1 MLSRK
6 SQTSSNK
13 QEVHTAAFSLKAG
26 KAFSAHTDARG
37 SRSGGRLLILID
49 TTDKMEH
56 LLDAS
61 ESVDWHEFLNS
72 RVGGGFICISDIKP
86 QGHIIQPA
94 LASCVLYFLQCL
106 PHTRTLIE
114 F

>member
-1 MLSRK
+1 MVTG
-6 SQTSSNK
+6 QAATSS
-13 QEVHTAAFSLKAG
+13 
-26 KAFSAHTDARG
+26 
-37 SRSGGRLLILID
+37 ILID
-49 TTDKMEH
+49 ATDKMEH

-61 ESVDWHEFLNS
+61 ESVDGHEFLNS

-114 F
+114 FYKDFWQPLKVHPKTIF